1 MQLLVDLVA
10 LLEPSI
16 VYDNEVF
23 VSDIV
28 LSLEEVTNFLAVSL
42 CIRNILAFLLKFKA
56 ERILRLIVAFDD
68 VDDLMPLLVLL
79 ILHYVFASSQNVDKN
94 LGLDALD
101 AKRELACFAPPSLH
115 LVVCF

>member
-1 MQLLVDLVA
+1 MAFCDLFKSVLFA
-10 LLEPSI
+10 II
-16 VYDNEVF
+16 VIIRLMFSRIFDGMF
-23 VSDIV
+23 
-28 LSLEEVTNFLAVSL
+28 EEVTNFLAVSL

-79 ILHYVFASSQNVDKN
+79 ILHDVFASSQNVDKN

-101 AKRELACFAPPSLH
+101 AKCELACFTSPSLH
-115 LVVCF
+115 FVVCF